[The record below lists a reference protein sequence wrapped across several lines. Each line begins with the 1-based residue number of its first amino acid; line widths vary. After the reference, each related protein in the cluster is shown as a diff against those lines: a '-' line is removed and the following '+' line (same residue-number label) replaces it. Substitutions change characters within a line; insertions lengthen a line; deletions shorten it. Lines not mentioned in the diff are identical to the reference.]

1 MGTAPRKLFLPTAF
15 VLVLI
20 GVGFVGIMLL
30 RSLHSF
36 SWENSMPSN
45 INRIAFAIEYFKQ
58 NEGVYPNTLKELAT
72 NEDFGEEKKYLN
84 AVLNDYGN
92 VYYYQISSSGSSLKV
107 VNSPSFFN
115 SRKEMVKQFAT
126 GEALE
131 HK

>member
-1 MGTAPRKLFLPTAF
+1 
-15 VLVLI
+15 
-20 GVGFVGIMLL
+20 
-30 RSLHSF
+30 
-36 SWENSMPSN
+36 MPSN